1 MKKRI
6 YNALLFSLYPV
17 LDFFVL
23 SGAIISSY
31 YFYRFLEIGRQVYY
45 PKDFVFLIS
54 SVASLFIVIILQIV
68 GAYKRESSLL
78 NVEEIKNVVKGISF
92 SFLLFMLVFVLG
104 KYAPSRYVLFFS
116 YIFCIS
122 LVVIERTFLY
132 HLLPISS
139 TIKGLNK
146 RVLIY
151 GAGEL
156 GQALFRAIANSP
168 KLRITP
174 VGFIDDDPERM
185 DTIYNQKGV
194 DTSKNISVLG
204 RGNEIGKLTKER
216 DIDEVY
222 IAISNIEY
230 EKLQNILNE
239 VRIKGITISVVPNL
253 YQALIQKVTISKI
266 GNIPL
271 VREGGEETSNAYL
284 FFKRYLDIFMAVI
297 LICLLW
303 PLFAVIAFAIKKDSQ
318 GPVFFLHDRVG
329 KNGKVFKLYKFRS
342 MFTDT
347 DPYAINPLNPDDPKI
362 TSIGKFLRRT
372 SLDEFPQIINV
383 IRGEMSFVG
392 PRPEMPFIVE
402 EYNEIQKER
411 LKVLPGITGLW
422 QLSGDRKKAIHES
435 MDYDLYYIKN
445 ASFFLDFAILIE
457 TCFFSF
463 RGI

>member
-6 YNALLFSLYPV
+6 YNALLFLLYPV

-23 SGAIISSY
+23 VGAIISSY

-45 PKDFVFLIS
+45 PRDFVLLIS
-54 SVASLFIVIILQIV
+54 LIASLFTVIILQIV

-104 KYAPSRYVLFFS
+104 KYAPSRYALFFS

-122 LVVIERTFLY
+122 LVVIERTVLY
-132 HLLPISS
+132 HLLPITSA
-139 TIKGLNK
+139 IKGLNK

-156 GQALFRAIANSP
+156 GQTLFRAIANSP

-174 VGFIDDDPERM
+174 VGFIDDDPDKM
-185 DTIYNQKGV
+185 DTVYHQKGV

-204 RGNEIGKLTKER
+204 CGREIGKLAKEY

-222 IAISNIEY
+222 IAISNIDY
-230 EKLQNILNE
+230 EKLETILDNIRGNN
-239 VRIKGITISVVPNL
+239 ITVSFVPNL
-253 YQALIQKVTISKI
+253 YRALIQKVTISKI

-271 VREGGEETSNAYL
+271 VREEGEETSNPYL
-284 FFKRYLDIFMAVI
+284 FFKRYLDIIMAV
-297 LICLLW
+297 LFICLLW
-303 PLFAVIAFAIKKDSQ
+303 PLFAIIALAIKKDSK
-318 GPVFFLHDRVG
+318 GPVFFVHDRVG
-329 KNGKVFKLYKFRS
+329 KDGKAFKLYKFRT

-347 DPYAINPLNPDDPKI
+347 DPYAVNPLDPDDPKI
-362 TSIGKFLRRT
+362 TSTGRFLRRT

-383 IRGEMSFVG
+383 LKGDMSFVG

-402 EYNEIQKER
+402 EYDEIQKER

-457 TCFFSF
+457 TCFFAF

>member
-1 MKKRI
+1 MKERI
-6 YNALLFSLYPV
+6 YNALLFLFYPV
-17 LDFFVL
+17 LDFFLL

-31 YFYRFLEIGRQVYY
+31 YFYRFLEIGKQVYY
-45 PKDFVFLIS
+45 PRDFVFLIS
-54 SVASLFIVIILQIV
+54 SVASLFIVIVLQIV

-92 SFLLFMLVFVLG
+92 SFLLFMLVFVFG
-104 KYAPSRYVLFFS
+104 RYAPSRYVLFFS
-116 YIFCIS
+116 YVFCIS
-122 LVVIERTFLY
+122 LVVIERTVLY
-132 HLLPISS
+132 HVLPITSA
-139 TIKGLNK
+139 IKGLNK

-174 VGFIDDDPERM
+174 VGFIDDDPGKM
-185 DTIYNQKGV
+185 DTVYYQKGV

-204 RGNEIGKLTKER
+204 CGKEIEKLAKER

-222 IAISNIEY
+222 IAISNIGY
-230 EKLQNILNE
+230 EKLENILDE
-239 VRIKGITISVVPNL
+239 VRINGITVSFVPNL
-253 YQALIQKVTISKI
+253 YKALIQKVTISKI

-271 VREGGEETSNAYL
+271 VREGSEETSNHYL
-284 FFKRYLDIFMAVI
+284 FFKRYMDISMAVI
-297 LICLLW
+297 LVCLLW
-303 PLFAVIAFAIKKDSQ
+303 PLFVVIAFAIKRDSQ

-329 KNGKVFKLYKFRS
+329 KDGKVFKLYKFRT

-347 DPYAINPLNPDDPKI
+347 DPYTVNPLNPDDPKI

-372 SLDEFPQIINV
+372 SLDELPQIINV
-383 IRGEMSFVG
+383 LRGDMSFVG
-392 PRPEMPFIVE
+392 PRPEMSFIVE
-402 EYNEIQKER
+402 GYNEIQRER

-422 QLSGDRKKAIHES
+422 QLSGDRQKAIHEN

-457 TCFFSF
+457 TCFFAF